1 MKKLVTIT
9 ILTFLPMVGFAK
21 VSDFNAMISENMQ
34 AQSQLHNT
42 VRDNVDVTRAVA
54 RDSVPEEKVVVVEE
68 SGGSYNAP
76 TNKELLTFEKEK
88 QEHKVSQK
96 TQFDRLASELN
107 ESEF

>member
-34 AQSQLHNT
+34 AQSQLHNSMKDNMDATRTAAKET
-42 VRDNVDVTRAVA
+42 V
-54 RDSVPEEKVVVVEE
+54 PQEKVVVVED

-76 TNKELLTFEKEK
+76 TAKDMLTFEKEK
-88 QEHKVSQK
+88 KEHKVSQK

>member
-34 AQSQLHNT
+34 AQSQLHNS
-42 VRDNVDVTRAVA
+42 VRDSVATTRAVA
-54 RDSVPEEKVVVVEE
+54 KDTVTEEKVVIVESSSE
-68 SGGSYNAP
+68 SYNAP
-76 TNKELLTFEKEK
+76 TNKQLLTFEKEK